1 MRVVM
6 RVVVSERGAE
16 REAKEG
22 CEERRLGCDVNVLP
36 RRREDA
42 TNAVGGPVAVDK
54 LQAGRVAEQEG
65 RVHDLNRA
73 LIES

>member
-1 MRVVM
+1 MRIVM
-6 RVVVSERGAE
+6 RIVVSERGAE
-16 REAKEG
+16 GEAKEG

-36 RRREDA
+36 RCREYA

-73 LIES
+73 IIEP